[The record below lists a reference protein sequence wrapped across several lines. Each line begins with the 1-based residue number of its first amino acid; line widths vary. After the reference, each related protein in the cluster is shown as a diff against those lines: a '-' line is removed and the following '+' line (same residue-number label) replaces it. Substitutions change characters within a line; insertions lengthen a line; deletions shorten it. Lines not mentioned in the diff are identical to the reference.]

1 MPDLVAK
8 LERILAPEAVLRIQ
22 INNILSFLAPL
33 VENDRPLFRTTY
45 PDGIIRWFSSQRKED
60 LSYTGEYGMNIFGVS
75 LPPVFRQD
83 LNIWCFALFV
93 KFRYRNIRF

>member
-1 MPDLVAK
+1 M
-8 LERILAPEAVLRIQ
+8 
-22 INNILSFLAPL
+22 
-33 VENDRPLFRTTY
+33 
-45 PDGIIRWFSSQRKED
+45 IRWFSSKRKED

-93 KFRYRNIRF
+93 KFRYRNLCF